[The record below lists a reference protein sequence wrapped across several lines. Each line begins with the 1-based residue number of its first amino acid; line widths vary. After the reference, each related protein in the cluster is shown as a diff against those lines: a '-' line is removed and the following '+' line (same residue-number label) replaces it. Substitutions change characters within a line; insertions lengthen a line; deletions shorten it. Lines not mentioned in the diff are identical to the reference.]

1 MHSKIVATT
10 SEYFDALVNGD
21 MVEAKTR
28 VAELQDVRSE
38 DFVRFL
44 EYAYRHDY
52 TVPCFSEEEGA
63 LSKKYHN

>member
-1 MHSKIVATT
+1 
-10 SEYFDALVNGD
+10 
-21 MVEAKTR
+21 MVEATTR

-38 DFVRFL
+38 DFVRLL
-44 EYAYRHDY
+44 EYTYRHDC